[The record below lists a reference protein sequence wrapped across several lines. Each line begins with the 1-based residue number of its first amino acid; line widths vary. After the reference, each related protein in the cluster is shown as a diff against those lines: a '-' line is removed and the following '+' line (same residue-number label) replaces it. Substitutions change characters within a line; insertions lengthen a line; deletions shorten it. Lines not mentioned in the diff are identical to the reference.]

1 MLWHAWKSW
10 RLGRS
15 VLRDRGLGDHLVARL
30 LGGVSGVT
38 LMLWNEHVAFMH
50 DSPGQSSKLNVL
62 AGLSVVASSE
72 AQMNEVRDLQ
82 ESVCVRIA
90 DSKALLEMTAAKIAP
105 LLLLRIRTDRVHIE
119 KCRIVH
125 EGENILHKSGTLFE
139 ADSIRVAMQQDP
151 RYSFR
156 GTRRR
161 SVF

>member
-15 VLRDRGLGDHLVARL
+15 VLRERGLGDHLVARL

-119 KCRIVH
+119 KRRVVH
-125 EGENILHKSGTLFE
+125 ERENILDKSGTFF
-139 ADSIRVAMQQDP
+139 DTQRVHMPRQQDT
-151 RYSFR
+151 RHGFR
-156 GTRRR
+156 GG
-161 SVF
+161 